1 MRSEVRLLIPPK
13 DLLIEVAVVL
23 ENIIMA
29 YQSVPL
35 GYVEVDIKGLC
46 FSFSGWGL
54 ELGRETNK
62 KRVGG
67 LVWECVVC
75 CCGRWE

>member
-1 MRSEVRLLIPPK
+1 MRSEVRLLIQPK
-13 DLLIEVAVVL
+13 DLLIEVVAVVL

-46 FSFSGWGL
+46 FFFWLGIRAGEGNQQERGRWVGL
-54 ELGRETNK
+54 G
-62 KRVGG
+62 V
-67 LVWECVVC
+67 CC